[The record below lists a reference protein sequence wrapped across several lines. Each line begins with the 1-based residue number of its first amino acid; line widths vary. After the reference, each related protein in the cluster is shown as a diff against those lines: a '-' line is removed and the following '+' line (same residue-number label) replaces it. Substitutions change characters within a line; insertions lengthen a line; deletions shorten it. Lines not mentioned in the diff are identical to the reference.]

1 MSPKYQSITLYE
13 RTVHAMFGTLSI
25 LALVYCI
32 VLLSLVFSVIERKQ
46 NTVVGRDLMSQLS
59 ALEANYANQLTSI
72 NESTLVKHQYTRI
85 DGTTFAVRKD
95 AIASYTVL
103 YAR

>member
-1 MSPKYQSITLYE
+1 MSPKYQTITIYE

-32 VLLSLVFSVIERKQ
+32 VLLSLIFSVIERKQ
-46 NTVVGRDLMSQLS
+46 NSIANRELTSQLS
-59 ALEANYANQLTSI
+59 ALEANYANELASI
-72 NESTLVKHQYTRI
+72 NETTLMTNHYTRI

-95 AIASYTVL
+95 AIATYTVL